1 MLALYRIHICIAWYA
16 VKSWH
21 NKYSNT
27 FKELQCFQLWAWQG
41 VGRGGGAWGVR
52 EDAENSWWG
61 RSMEKFSLYQQKQQQ
76 KRHCT
81 IRLMFFREFE
91 CIRLVTKATPTRI
104 AHTHTHTDTH
114 AVAARRQENVVVN
127 ATDQKFQVFEWKRET
142 SHCCQ
147 GECWPAVPL
156 PHPFFSFSPDKW
168 AACLLRWLKCFASAC
183 HLNFNAMD
191 RNVCNKLKGC
201 TGA

>member
-1 MLALYRIHICIAWYA
+1 M
-16 VKSWH
+16 
-21 NKYSNT
+21 
-27 FKELQCFQLWAWQG
+27 G
-41 VGRGGGAWGVR
+41 VAGGREGGVR
-52 EDAENSWWG
+52 RE
-61 RSMEKFSLYQQKQQQ
+61 R
-76 KRHCT
+76 R
-81 IRLMFFREFE
+81 RREFLMGSLNGKVFTLPAE
-91 CIRLVTKATPTRI
+91 ATAATALHDSTYVFPRIRVHSTCYKSH
-104 AHTHTHTDTH
+104 AHTHSTHTHTDTH
-114 AVAARRQENVVVN
+114 AVAARRQENVVVS

-142 SHCCQ
+142 PHCCQ